1 MLDFR
6 YTVDEN
12 GEKSILTSL
21 QGKPLLF
28 VPQLNKGTAFT
39 ENERI
44 TFNLLGKLP
53 HRIETLEEQ
62 VTRSYQQYNSI
73 KGNLQRN
80 IFLNNLHD
88 TNQVLFYKLVSTHL
102 VEMLPTIYTP
112 IVGRAVKQFS
122 QEFRQPRGIY
132 LSYPNA
138 VHMKTILQNRSN
150 PHIDIIVVTDGEG
163 VLGIGDQGVGAM
175 DIPIA
180 KLMVYT
186 LCGGIDPTRTLPIQ
200 LDVGTNNQTL
210 LDDPLYLGWRH
221 PRITGAEYDDFIR
234 KFVSTVKSTFPHTFL
249 HWEDFGRDNARRIL
263 KACREK
269 LCTFNDD
276 MQGTAVITLAAIL
289 AGIKAINSDLQEQR
303 IVIFGAGT
311 AGTGIAD
318 QICSAM
324 EQAGLSKKEAQGRFW
339 LLDRPGLLT
348 ENMDNLTT
356 FQQPYVHSESSVAH
370 WDRQDRHSIQLLD
383 VIHNVKPTI
392 LIGCSA
398 VANAFNEKI
407 IKALCQYTPR
417 PIILPLSNPTER
429 CEAHPAD
436 LLAWSN
442 GQALIATGS
451 PFDPVTYGD
460 KKVTIAQC
468 NNALAFPG
476 IGLAV
481 ILTHAS
487 YLSDTALWEAAQQIS
502 DAAPVL
508 QTHLAPLLP
517 TIQEAPVI
525 AQQVAKA
532 VGKAIVK
539 EGHGVLPSLGNWEE
553 SIKKIQ
559 WRPSYLPL
567 LFKK

>member
-1 MLDFR
+1 MLDFH
-6 YTVDEN
+6 YQVDKN
-12 GEKSILTSL
+12 GTKTIATSL
-21 QGKPLLF
+21 HGKPLLF

-39 ENERI
+39 EEERV
-44 TFNLLGKLP
+44 TFHLLGKLP

-62 VTRSYQQYNSI
+62 VTRIYQQYNAI
-73 KGNLQRN
+73 KGNLQKN

-132 LSYPNA
+132 LSYPNR
-138 VHMKTILQNRSN
+138 HQMKTILANRSN
-150 PHIDIIVVTDGEG
+150 PEVDIIVVTDGEG

-221 PRITGAEYDDFIR
+221 PRITGKEYDDFIR
-234 KFVSTVKSTFPHTFL
+234 EFVKTIKETFPHAFL
-249 HWEDFGRDNARRIL
+249 HWEDFGRNNARRIL

-289 AGIKAINSDLQEQR
+289 AGVKASNTRLTDQR
-303 IVIFGAGT
+303 VVIFGAGT

-324 EQAGLSKKEAQGRFW
+324 EQAGLSQKEAQQRFW

-348 ENMDNLTT
+348 DDMEDITH
-356 FQQPYVHSESSVAH
+356 FQRPYVHNRVSLTH
-370 WDRQDRHSIQLLD
+370 WNLQDEHTIQLID
-383 VIHNVKPTI
+383 VIRHVKPTI

-398 VANAFNEKI
+398 VANAFNEEV
-407 IKALCQYTPR
+407 IKTLCQYTPR

-436 LLAWSN
+436 LLHWSD
-442 GQALIATGS
+442 GKALIATGS
-451 PFDPVTYGD
+451 PFKPVDYKGQ
-460 KKVTIAQC
+460 KVTIAQC

-476 IGLAV
+476 IGLGV
-481 ILTHAS
+481 TLTQAT

-508 QTHLAPLLP
+508 TAHLAPLLP
-517 TIQEAPVI
+517 TIEDAPMI
-525 AQQVAKA
+525 AQKVAES
-532 VGKAIVK
+532 VGKSIVK
-539 EGHGVLPSLGNWEE
+539 EGHGILPPAGNWKEA
-553 SIKKIQ
+553 IKQTQ
-559 WRPSYLPL
+559 WSPHYLPL
-567 LFKK
+567 TLKK

>member
-1 MLDFR
+1 MLDFH
-6 YTVDEN
+6 YEVDKN
-12 GEKSILTSL
+12 GTKCIATSL
-21 QGKPLLF
+21 HGKPLLF
-28 VPQLNKGTAFT
+28 MPQLNKGTAFSH
-39 ENERI
+39 NERI
-44 TFNLLGKLP
+44 AFHLLGKLP

-62 VTRSYQQYNSI
+62 VTRIYQQYIAI
-73 KGNLQRN
+73 KGKLQRN

-88 TNQVLFYKLVSTHL
+88 TNHVLFYKLVSTHL

-132 LSYPNA
+132 LSYPDA
-138 VHMKTILQNRSN
+138 AHMKSILQNRSN
-150 PHIDIIVVTDGEG
+150 LHIDIIVVTDGEG

-200 LDVGTNNQTL
+200 LDLGTNNPAL
-210 LDDPLYLGWRH
+210 LEDPLYLGWRH
-221 PRITGAEYDDFIR
+221 PRITGQAYDEFIQT
-234 KFVSTVKSTFPHTFL
+234 FVSTIQNTFPHTFL

-263 KACREK
+263 KKYREK

-276 MQGTAVITLAAIL
+276 MQGTAVITLAALL
-289 AGIKAINSDLQEQR
+289 AGLKATHTHLKEQR

-324 EQAGLSKKEAQGRFW
+324 EREGLSKEEAQDRFW
-339 LLDRPGLLT
+339 LLDRPGLLMKGM
-348 ENMDNLTT
+348 EGITT
-356 FQQPYVHSESSVAH
+356 FQQPYTRAPSSVAH
-370 WDRQDRHSIQLLD
+370 WTLRDPRSIELLD
-383 VIHNVKPTI
+383 VIHNVKPTV

-398 VANAFNEKI
+398 VTHAFDEKS
-407 IKALCQYTPR
+407 IKALCHYTPR
-417 PIILPLSNPTER
+417 PIILPLSNPTEC
-429 CEAHPAD
+429 CEAHPKD
-436 LLAWSN
+436 LLNWSK

-451 PFDPVTYGD
+451 PFEPVLYEGKT
-460 KKVTIAQC
+460 VTIAQC

-481 ILTHAS
+481 TLTQAR
-487 YLSDTALWEAAQQIS
+487 YLSDQALWEAAQQIS

-508 QTHLAPLLP
+508 HTHLGALLPPIEEAPLV
-517 TIQEAPVI
+517 AKK
-525 AQQVAKA
+525 VAKA
-532 VGKAIVK
+532 VGKSITE
-539 EGHGVLPSLGNWEE
+539 EGHGIAPPNGDWEAAIE
-553 SIKKIQ
+553 KTQ
-559 WRPSYLPL
+559 WIPRYLPFML
-567 LFKK
+567 KK